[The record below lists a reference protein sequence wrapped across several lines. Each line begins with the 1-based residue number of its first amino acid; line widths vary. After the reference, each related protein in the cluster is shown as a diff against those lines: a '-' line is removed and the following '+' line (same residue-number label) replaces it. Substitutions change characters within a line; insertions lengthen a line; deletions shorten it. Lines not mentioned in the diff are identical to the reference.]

1 MDCFACRKYFEV
13 LQRCVWTQ
21 TTQDFSFYKFS
32 FLCKGRRV
40 LGSNATYPII
50 LPWCAET
57 IWNWRVKHARKK
69 TPYPHTYIYISTIVL
84 GMNGPTQTAS
94 LLQEA
99 SNSHTSTSI
108 SHFALS
114 CASCSTLLHIAP
126 PIVSE
131 ISLLFRSFQIY
142 WASQKALLYAFVTSN
157 MLHRLHLKSF
167 FKRISCDRSFGRV
180 MPTYF
185 HFSAFFGSG
194 LGSLQERFSQSSPF
208 LTTNSP

>member
-1 MDCFACRKYFEV
+1 MCWNYLKLTC
-13 LQRCVWTQ
+13 Q
-21 TTQDFSFYKFS
+21 T
-32 FLCKGRRV
+32 CK
-40 LGSNATYPII
+40 
-50 LPWCAET
+50 
-57 IWNWRVKHARKK
+57 KK
-69 TPYPHTYIYISTIVL
+69 TPYPHTYIYIYISTIVL

-180 MPTYF
+180 MPTRLISISVPSLEAVSVACKNTSVRAA
-185 HFSAFFGSG
+185 HF
-194 LGSLQERFSQSSPF
+194 
-208 LTTNSP
+208 

>member
-69 TPYPHTYIYISTIVL
+69 NSISTYIHHNFGNKWTVQHRQQAFSRKRA
-84 GMNGPTQTAS
+84 TATRA
-94 LLQEA
+94 Q
-99 SNSHTSTSI
+99 
-108 SHFALS
+108 ALATLRS
-114 CASCSTLLHIAP
+114 PAHAPHCSTNHRQWNQLTA
-126 PIVSE
+126 V
-131 ISLLFRSFQIY
+131 LFRSIEPRKKRFCM
-142 WASQKALLYAFVTSN
+142 LLWQAICYIGI
-157 MLHRLHLKSF
+157 HRLHLKSF

-185 HFSAFFGSG
+185 YFSAFFGSG

>member
-69 TPYPHTYIYISTIVL
+69 NSISTYIHHNFGNKWTVQHRQQAFSRKRA
-84 GMNGPTQTAS
+84 TATRA
-94 LLQEA
+94 Q
-99 SNSHTSTSI
+99 
-108 SHFALS
+108 ALATLRS
-114 CASCSTLLHIAP
+114 PAHAPHCSTLLHQSSSVKSAYSGTI
-126 PIVSE
+126 
-131 ISLLFRSFQIY
+131 QIY

-157 MLHRLHLKSF
+157 MLHRH
-167 FKRISCDRSFGRV
+167 
-180 MPTYF
+180 T
-185 HFSAFFGSG
+185 
-194 LGSLQERFSQSSPF
+194 
-208 LTTNSP
+208 

>member
-69 TPYPHTYIYISTIVL
+69 TPYPHTYIYIYISTIVL

-142 WASQKALLYAFVTSN
+142 WASQKRFCMLLWQAICYIGYIWRASSREFHVTGALAEWC
-157 MLHRLHLKSF
+157 RL
-167 FKRISCDRSFGRV
+167 ISISVPSLEAVSVACKNASVRAA
-180 MPTYF
+180 
-185 HFSAFFGSG
+185 HF
-194 LGSLQERFSQSSPF
+194 
-208 LTTNSP
+208 